1 MHGAA
6 AANIRQRAEERA
18 PVDLALLLFQA
29 QGEFA
34 TLLAGDAKAEDL
46 GPSEVAAL
54 LALARGPTPVSGV
67 ARIVGIRPNGASVL
81 VDRLHARGLVARE
94 RSRSDNRVVRVA
106 LTADGEETA
115 RRLEAHAEARI
126 ESRLSGLTPA
136 EREQLPI
143 LLARILS

>member
-1 MHGAA
+1 MRAA
-6 AANIRQRAEERA
+6 ASSIQQSADHAG

-34 TLLAGDAKAEDL
+34 TLLAGDARAEEL

-54 LALARGPTPVSGV
+54 LALSRGAAPVSGI

-81 VDRLHARGLVARE
+81 VDRLHARGLVTRE

-106 LTADGEETA
+106 LTPEGEEIA
-115 RRLEAHAEARI
+115 RRLEARAEARI